1 MIGFFFLEKIGDF
14 RKKSDGTDKAD
25 WGGVMVR
32 SCERFDEMML

>member
-25 WGGVMVR
+25 WRGTVR
-32 SCERFDEMML
+32 DFMK